1 MKTRFI
7 KLKSFFGSS
16 IIGTLGGLIG
26 LGGAEFRLP
35 FLVGILKIDTL
46 HAIILNLSI
55 SLVTVFF
62 ALIFRGV

>member
-1 MKTRFI
+1 MKRRFI